1 MRVSSLNRRSCLLVA
16 HHVDPGIDRH
26 GRYRRVIGPPIKAIC
41 FSFIEAMAPSRAP
54 VSSADSLPF
63 LVLDNILGVELDVAI
78 VQELLLKRLEIDR
91 VIVDWLIFC
100 CGTSARRCDQRWR
113 IRESEHAG

>member
-1 MRVSSLNRRSCLLVA
+1 MSI
-16 HHVDPGIDRH
+16 PGL
-26 GRYRRVIGPPIKAIC
+26 IGMAARPPIKAIC
-41 FSFIEAMAPSRAP
+41 FSFIEAMAPSRAL

-63 LVLDNILGVELDVAI
+63 LVLDNILGVEVDGAI
-78 VQELLLKRLEIDR
+78 VQELLLKRLEINR

-100 CGTSARRCDQRWR
+100 CGTSARRCDQRGR